1 MGTLK
6 PMGLE
11 ITIPPG
17 RNRYRAR
24 RKHSARKR
32 KHSSVTARHWLVLTN
47 ANRADATAV
56 LNTRLW
62 DRKLIMKKTRT
73 PARGDLRRG
82 FGSPHWVLSRV
93 SEDVLTHWNEP
104 VEGRNISKGM
114 AMKPAE
120 YVKAVLSIMPK
131 ELIFSDP
138 TTAVLNLEQVDAL
151 LMKLRQDVLAPAV
164 SEDGALN

>member
-1 MGTLK
+1 
-6 PMGLE
+6 
-11 ITIPPG
+11 
-17 RNRYRAR
+17 
-24 RKHSARKR
+24 
-32 KHSSVTARHWLVLTN
+32 
-47 ANRADATAV
+47 
-56 LNTRLW
+56 
-62 DRKLIMKKTRT
+62 
-73 PARGDLRRG
+73 
-82 FGSPHWVLSRV
+82 LSRV

-114 AMKPAE
+114 AAPEVMRKMKPAE

-138 TTAVLNLEQVDAL
+138 TKADLNLEQVDAL

>member
-1 MGTLK
+1 MRT
-6 PMGLE
+6 E
-11 ITIPPG
+11 RT
-17 RNRYRAR
+17 R
-24 RKHSARKR
+24 RQCS
-32 KHSSVTARHWLVLTN
+32 
-47 ANRADATAV
+47 
-56 LNTRLW
+56 NTRLW

-114 AMKPAE
+114 AALEVMRKMKPAE

-138 TTAVLNLEQVDAL
+138 TTADLNLEQVDAL